1 MSTTDTIEDTAGPL
15 EVVLQLYLMYEPNEN
30 RTCACISPFITSIST
45 VLDFFQSSLIS
56 CMTSE
61 SVDVSVE
68 EDSALTV
75 TSFGRA
81 GSLSE
86 V

>member
-15 EVVLQLYLMYEPNEN
+15 EVVLQLYFMYEPNEN
-30 RTCACISPFITSIST
+30 RTCARIPPFITSIST
-45 VLDFFQSSLIS
+45 ALDFFRSCLIS

-75 TSFGRA
+75 TSFGRT